1 MDRGDV
7 EDVEP
12 SGQPMG
18 GGPEGSTGGSPEGS
32 TGGGPEGSSGSG
44 PEGSSGG
51 GARREVYWCG
61 GGSHLPGEPV
71 DNDSIETRIGRL
83 EGEAEVRAMVLK
95 ANGIR
100 RRYYAQ
106 DDSSNPTDDVYG
118 LAASAV
124 GELFQHQPAARDAT
138 MLAVGTTHAP
148 LVAPGVATITHSR
161 LAGGEAGER
170 WAGEHG
176 AGEHWD
182 WAVETVSH
190 AGVCCSAAA
199 AILSAVRAVRCGDHG
214 SAIAVGAEHASAVLK
229 ADAIRPIDDRNGHAA
244 IRDSR
249 WFMSV
254 FLRFMLS
261 DGAAAWSLRDTP
273 VAGRTCWRIDDAG
286 LISLA
291 HRHPR
296 CMWLDGGTGLLTQ
309 DLNVLRRHL
318 IPAAE
323 EAVRWWLADRGHGL
337 EAYDV
342 ILPHLSSFFFAR
354 RMRSVIDRH
363 TRGTDA
369 VPVWTNLDRVGN
381 TGAASILLMFN
392 EFAATD
398 PPPGTRALLFVPESG
413 QFSFALIA
421 MTAVAV

>member
-1 MDRGDV
+1 M
-7 EDVEP
+7 
-12 SGQPMG
+12 
-18 GGPEGSTGGSPEGS
+18 
-32 TGGGPEGSSGSG
+32 
-44 PEGSSGG
+44 
-51 GARREVYWCG
+51 YWCG

-124 GELFQHQPAARDAT
+124 GELFHHQPAARDAT

-161 LAGGEAGER
+161 LAGGEAGGR
-170 WAGEHG
+170 W
-176 AGEHWD
+176 D
-182 WAVETVSH
+182 RAVEAVSH

-229 ADAIRPIDDRNGHAA
+229 ADAIRPIDDRDEHAA

-273 VAGRTCWRIDDAG
+273 VAGRTCWRIDDGG